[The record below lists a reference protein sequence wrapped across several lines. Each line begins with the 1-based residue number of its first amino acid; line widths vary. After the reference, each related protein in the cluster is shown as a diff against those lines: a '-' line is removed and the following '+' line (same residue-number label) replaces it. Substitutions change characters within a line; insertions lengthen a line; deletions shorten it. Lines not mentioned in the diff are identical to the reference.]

1 MATSNGQ
8 HFPRDVKTRDGRT
21 ATLRLMGAGDKS
33 RVLDFARALPQDDLL
48 FLRTDITDPQIV
60 EDWIKNLEKGTT
72 ITILAEIHG
81 DLAAYASLHLN
92 EARWTRRVGE
102 IRVNTGFA
110 YRNAGLGRRLV
121 SEVFEIGRRHGLKK
135 MTAMMTP
142 DQTGARAVFEK
153 LGFQV
158 EAILADW
165 VEDRR
170 GQPRDLLVMSYDLE
184 GFSDHL
190 TA

>member
-1 MATSNGQ
+1 
-8 HFPRDVKTRDGRT
+8 
-21 ATLRLMGAGDKS
+21 
-33 RVLDFARALPQDDLL
+33 
-48 FLRTDITDPQIV
+48 
-60 EDWIKNLEKGTT
+60 
-72 ITILAEIHG
+72 
-81 DLAAYASLHLN
+81 
-92 EARWTRRVGE
+92 
-102 IRVNTGFA
+102 VNTGFA

>member
-8 HFPRDVKTRDGRT
+8 HLPKDVKLRDGRT
-21 ATLRLMGAGDKS
+21 ATLRLMGANDKQ

-48 FLRTDITDPQIV
+48 FLRTDITDPQII
-60 EDWIKNLEKGTT
+60 EDWIKNVEKGTT
-72 ITILAEIHG
+72 ITILAEING

-110 YRNAGLGRRLV
+110 YRNTGLGRRLA
-121 SEVFEIGRRHGLKK
+121 SEIFEIGRGHGLKK
-135 MTAMMTP
+135 MIAMMTP

-170 GQPRDLLVMSYDLE
+170 GQPRDLLVMSHDLE
-184 GFSDHL
+184 GFSDHV

>member
-8 HFPRDVKTRDGRT
+8 HFPKDVKLRDGRT
-21 ATLRLMGAGDKS
+21 ATLRLMGSNDKQ

-48 FLRTDITDPQIV
+48 FLRTDITDPEIV
-60 EDWIKNLEKGTT
+60 EDWIKNVEKGTT
-72 ITILAEIHG
+72 ITILSEING
-81 DLAAYASLHLN
+81 DLTAYASLHLN

-110 YRNAGLGRRLV
+110 YRNTGLGRRLV
-121 SEVFEIGRRHGLKK
+121 SEIFEIGRGHGLKK

-153 LGFQV
+153 IGFQV

-170 GQPRDLLVMSYDLE
+170 GQPRDLLVMSHDLD
-184 GFSDHL
+184 GFSDHV

>member
-8 HFPRDVKTRDGRT
+8 YFPKDVKIRDGRT
-21 ATLRLMGAGDKS
+21 ATLRLMGANDKA
-33 RVLDFARALPQDDLL
+33 RMLDFARALPQDDLL
-48 FLRTDITDPQIV
+48 FLRTDITDPQII

-72 ITILAEIHG
+72 ITTIAEIHG

-110 YRNAGLGRRLV
+110 YRSVGLGRRLV

-170 GQPRDLLVMSYDLE
+170 GQPRDLLVMSHDLE

>member
-142 DQTGARAVFEK
+142 DQTGARG
-153 LGFQV
+153 L
-158 EAILADW
+158 
-165 VEDRR
+165 
-170 GQPRDLLVMSYDLE
+170 
-184 GFSDHL
+184 
-190 TA
+190 

>member
-8 HFPRDVKTRDGRT
+8 FFPKDVKIRDGRT
-21 ATLRLMGAGDKS
+21 ATLRLMGASDKA
-33 RVLDFARALPQDDLL
+33 RVLDFARALPHDDLL

-72 ITILAEIHG
+72 ITIIAEILG

-110 YRNAGLGRRLV
+110 YRSAGL
-121 SEVFEIGRRHGLKK
+121 
-135 MTAMMTP
+135 
-142 DQTGARAVFEK
+142 
-153 LGFQV
+153 
-158 EAILADW
+158 
-165 VEDRR
+165 
-170 GQPRDLLVMSYDLE
+170 
-184 GFSDHL
+184 
-190 TA
+190 